1 MMEKIQRFGG
11 AMFTPVML
19 FAVSGILIGFGTL
32 FTTELVMGSIAA
44 PGTTW
49 FNFWNTVLSGG
60 WTVFNQLPLLFAM
73 SLPIGLANKQNAR
86 ACMESLVIYL
96 IFNNYLSAI
105 LNHYGPSFGV
115 DFSQEVTGGSGL
127 AMIANIK
134 TLDMGMVGALLISGI
149 AIWLHNRYFDKKLP
163 EWLGVFKGSAFVV
176 GIGFIVMLP
185 VALLSAFI
193 WPKIQLL
200 IGYLQ
205 TFILNSGLFGV
216 WIFNFLERILIPTGL
231 HHLLYAPFFWDNIVV
246 QGGTSA
252 AWARSLPMIAADST
266 PIIEQAPFMIFN
278 GTGHAKMFG
287 SLGIALAIYATADKE
302 NKKKVA
308 SLLIPS
314 ALTAFMC
321 GVTEPLEFT
330 FLFIAPALFVVH
342 SLLVGTLATIMIA
355 FGVVGNMSGG
365 FLDLLPMNIIPLT
378 ANHGFTYVKLFI
390 IGLIAV
396 GVWFLVFRFM
406 IVKFDYNTPGRTTKL
421 TQNNNSNEEIKLY
434 TKKDYKEKTGINSQN
449 SKASINSATIADE
462 EYEGIDHTS
471 DNTRQIVYD
480 SNKAYD
486 NEFQEMADRILI
498 GLGGASNIK
507 TFTNCMTRLRVVVN
521 DVSKLK
527 DDEYFTDVGAYG
539 TSRNGNSIHVIVG
552 MNVQYVADEFATIL
566 ERN

>member
-1 MMEKIQRFGG
+1 MERIQRFGG
-11 AMFTPVML
+11 AMFAPVML
-19 FAVSGILIGFGTL
+19 FAVAGVLIGFGTL
-32 FTTELVMGSIAA
+32 FSTEIVMGSIAV
-44 PGTTW
+44 PGTAW
-49 FNFWNTVLSGG
+49 HNFWDTVLAGG

-86 ACMESLVIYL
+86 ACMEALVIYL

-105 LNHYGPSFGV
+105 LSHYGPTFGV
-115 DFSQEVTGGSGL
+115 DFTQEVSGGSGL

-134 TLDMGMVGALLISGI
+134 TLDMGMLGALLISGI
-149 AIWLHNRYFDKKLP
+149 AIFLHNRYFDKRLP

-185 VALLSAFI
+185 VALLSAFL
-193 WPKIQLL
+193 WPKIQML

-205 TFILNSGLFGV
+205 SFILSSGLLGV
-216 WIFNFLERILIPTGL
+216 WVFNFLERILIPTGL

-252 AWARSLPMIAADST
+252 AWAKNLPLIAANPS
-266 PIIEQAPFMIFN
+266 PIIEQAPYMIFN

-287 SLGIALAIYATADKE
+287 CLGLALAIYATADKK

-330 FLFIAPALFVVH
+330 FLFVAPPLFAVH
-342 SLLVGTLATIMIA
+342 SVLAGILATVMVA

-365 FLDLLPMNIIPLT
+365 FLDLLPMNIIPLA

-396 GVWFLVFRFM
+396 GVWFIVFKFM
-406 IVKFDYNTPGRTTKL
+406 IEKFDYMTPGRVSK
-421 TQNNNSNEEIKLY
+421 SSEDESSKEGIKLY
-434 TKKDYKEKTGINSQN
+434 TKKDYKEKT
-449 SKASINSATIADE
+449 ATI
-462 EYEGIDHTS
+462 S
-471 DNTRQIVYD
+471 D
-480 SNKAYD
+480 SNKSFD
-486 NEFQEMADRILI
+486 NEYQEMADKILI
-498 GLGGASNIK
+498 GLGGQDNIK
-507 TFTNCMTRLRVVVN
+507 TFTNCVTRLRVVVN
-521 DVSKLK
+521 DTSKIA
-527 DDEYFTDVGAYG
+527 DDQYFLDTGAYG
-539 TSRNGNSIHVIVG
+539 TSRNGNSIHVIIG

-566 ERN
+566 GRN